1 MEFLYHSSI
10 FSSERLAPSAGALY
24 QGFLLSNDKTE
35 ISCVEVLQRLL
46 GAREDLGPVA
56 RSVLFSVVV
65 LVIEGR
71 RLDARGGF
79 SFGCETETCSVRRF
93 GRLVHNRRDILK
105 TNEQVARELQKL
117 PEAHLPLVAS
127 SNARRQDVLLD
138 TTRCEM
144 VQHRVVWHIQDTA
157 IILHGSGSV

>member
-1 MEFLYHSSI
+1 MEFLYHPSI
-10 FSSERLAPSAGALY
+10 YSSERLAPRAGALY
-24 QGFLLSNDKTE
+24 QGVLLSNDMTE
-35 ISCVEVLQRLL
+35 TSRVEVLERLL
-46 GAREDLGPVA
+46 GAREDLGSVA

-79 SFGCETETCSVRRF
+79 SFGCDTETCSVRRF
-93 GRLVHNRRDILK
+93 GRLVHNRCDI
-105 TNEQVARELQKL
+105 
-117 PEAHLPLVAS
+117 LPLVAS